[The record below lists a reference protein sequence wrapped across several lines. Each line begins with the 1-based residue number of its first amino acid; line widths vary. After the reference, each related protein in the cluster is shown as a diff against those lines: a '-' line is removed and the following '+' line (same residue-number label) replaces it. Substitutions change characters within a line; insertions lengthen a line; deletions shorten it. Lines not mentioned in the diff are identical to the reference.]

1 MANDSEYGLASGI
14 WTGNIARAHMMAR
27 RMESG
32 QVWVNT
38 YRTSGAQVPFGGIK
52 RSGYGRVRGYQSML
66 EYTYVKNV
74 MVSLD

>member
-1 MANDSEYGLASGI
+1 
-14 WTGNIARAHMMAR
+14 MMAR
-27 RMESG
+27 RIESG

-74 MVSLD
+74 MVSLE